1 MTVEEIDAIRQEKS
15 RSWKKGA
22 LTEWY
27 ARKTVIRR
35 AAKYLPRPSDK
46 LAKALT
52 ADETEP
58 DAPAFGADTLP
69 APIPARR
76 LGSGTLPS
84 DYDDARPAYAGPEP
98 VRTVAEPKGPPI
110 DHIPEGERDP
120 YGLEGADA

>member
-1 MTVEEIDAIRQEKS
+1 LVTIVPQMAERIGHLQASAEVVEGKLLEVAP
-15 RSWKKGA
+15 
-22 LTEWY
+22 
-27 ARKTVIRR
+27 
-35 AAKYLPRPSDK
+35 PR
-46 LAKALT
+46 
-52 ADETEP
+52 ETS
-58 DAPAFGADTLP
+58 
-69 APIPARR
+69 ARR